1 MFSSL
6 IKASGDSRT
15 DSLLSGSKWGAGSVG
30 SPVSLTYSF
39 PEGSTYWSYS
49 EEADAG
55 FSGLNVAQKNY
66 FSLALNSWQLVT
78 QLKFIEVPDSVTYG
92 DIRVAYTAK
101 ITGNTQAY
109 AYLPG
114 SGTYVG
120 NTIITSDKAGDV
132 WLNPS
137 LTDLSLS
144 SAGYSVLI
152 HELGHALGLK
162 HSFESEFGFPALNA
176 TLDNTKYTVMSYT
189 EYTGAGY
196 VFTEENAFYYTYR
209 EVMPT
214 TPMLYDI
221 LAAQYMYGVDT
232 TTRAGD
238 DVYTFTTRAELKTI
252 WDASGTDEI
261 NLSNQNIAA
270 NLNLNAGEFSDIGQ
284 RQMTYKGPL
293 IQADENISIAFGV
306 VIENATGTRFDD
318 VITGNSVDNI
328 IDGGLGDDRIDGGSG
343 IDTAKYQG
351 ARDSYVLTQVA
362 AGNVT
367 VEGQDGLDT
376 LENIEKLSFSDGD
389 YLLSELLAST
399 VTSVPKTKSE
409 VSLTPAESETVYFL
423 LEIGQVQ
430 SQDASVSYTTRDGTA
445 LAGEDYVV
453 TSGIATIAA
462 GSSSL
467 AIAVQLID
475 DAVSEGNE
483 TFSLVVSNPVG
494 GVFLND
500 GVELVAQRTIV
511 DNDVLS

>member
-1 MFSSL
+1 MFSSF
-6 IKASGDSRT
+6 IEASGDSRA

-30 SPVSLTYSF
+30 SPVNLTYSF
-39 PEGSTYWSYS
+39 PEGSTYWSYP
-49 EEADAG
+49 EEAEAG
-55 FSGLNVAQKNY
+55 FFGLSTAQQNY
-66 FSLALNSWQLVT
+66 FTLALNSWQEVT
-78 QLKFIEVPDSVTYG
+78 QLTFTEVPDSVTYG

-114 SGTYVG
+114 SGVYLG
-120 NTIITSDKAGDV
+120 KTILTSDQAGDV

-137 LTDLSLS
+137 LTDLSVS
-144 SAGYSVLI
+144 SVGYSVLI
-152 HELGHALGLK
+152 HELGHGLGLK
-162 HSFESEFGFPALNA
+162 HSFESEAGFPALNP

-196 VFTEENAFYYTYR
+196 IFTQENAFYYTYR

-232 TTRAGD
+232 STRTGD
-238 DVYTFTTRAELKTI
+238 DVYTFATRAELKTI
-252 WDASGTDEI
+252 WDAGGTDEI

-293 IQADENISIAFGV
+293 IQADENIAIAFGA
-306 VIENATGTRFDD
+306 VIENATGTRFND
-318 VITGNSVDNI
+318 VITGNSADNV
-328 IDGGLGDDRIDGGSG
+328 IDGGLGDDRINGGAG

-351 ARDSYVLTQVA
+351 VRDSYVLTQVA

-367 VEGQDGLDT
+367 VEGQEGLDT
-376 LENIEKLSFSDGD
+376 LESIEKVSFSDGD
-389 YLLSELLAST
+389 FLLSELFAT
-399 VTSVPKTKSE
+399 AATSVPTTKSE
-409 VSLTPAESETVYFL
+409 VSLTPAESDTAYFL

-430 SQDASVSYTTRDGTA
+430 SQEASVSYTTRDGTA
-445 LAGEDYVV
+445 LAGEDYVA

-494 GVFLND
+494 GIFSND
-500 GVELVAQRTIV
+500 TLELVAQRTII
-511 DNDVLS
+511 DNDIIV

>member
-1 MFSSL
+1 MGNRF
-6 IKASGDSRT
+6 IEKSGDSRS
-15 DSLLSGSKWGAGSVG
+15 DSLLSGAKWGEGAVG
-30 SPVSLTYSF
+30 EPVYITYSF
-39 PEGSTYWSYS
+39 PEGDAYWSYT
-49 EEADAG
+49 EEPGSG
-55 FSGLNVAQKNY
+55 FLGLNKTQQKN
-66 FSLALNSWQLVT
+66 FKFALNAWQEVSKLT
-78 QLKFIEVPDSVTYG
+78 FIEIPDSMTYG

-101 ITGNTQAY
+101 ITGNVQAY
-109 AYLPG
+109 AYFPG
-114 SGTYVG
+114 SGTYIG
-120 NTIITSDKAGDV
+120 DIIRPSDQAGDI
-132 WLNPS
+132 WINPE
-137 LTDLSLS
+137 LTDLSVS
-144 SAGYSVLI
+144 STGYATLI
-152 HELGHALGLK
+152 HEVGHALGLK
-162 HSFESEFGFPALNA
+162 HSFESEGGFPAINP

-196 VFTEENAFYYTYR
+196 IFTEENAFYYTYR

-238 DVYTFTTRAELKTI
+238 DVYTFTTQAELKTI
-252 WDASGTDEI
+252 WDAGGADEI

-293 IQADENISIAFGV
+293 LQANENIAIAFGV
-306 VIENATGTRFDD
+306 IIENATGTRFDD
-318 VITGNSVDNI
+318 VITGNSADNI

-389 YLLSELLAST
+389 FLLSELLAST
-399 VTSVPKTKSE
+399 ATSVPTTKSE
-409 VSLTPAESETVYFL
+409 VSLTPAESETAYYL

-430 SQDASVSYTTRDGTA
+430 SQDASVSYATRDGTA
-445 LAGEDYVV
+445 LAGEDYVA

-475 DAVSEGNE
+475 DAVTEDNE

-494 GVFLND
+494 GIFSND
-500 GVELVAQRTIV
+500 MIELVAQRTII
-511 DNDVLS
+511 DNDIVV